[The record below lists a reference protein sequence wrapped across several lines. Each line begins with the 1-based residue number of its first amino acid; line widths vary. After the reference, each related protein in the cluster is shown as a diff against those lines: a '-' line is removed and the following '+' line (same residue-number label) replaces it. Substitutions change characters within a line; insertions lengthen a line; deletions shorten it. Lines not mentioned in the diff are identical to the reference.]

1 MELSERK
8 LKVLQAIISDYVR
21 TAEPV
26 GSRTL
31 SKKPELDYSPAT
43 IRNEMADLEEMGYL
57 THPHTSAG
65 RVPSDKAY
73 RLYVNALMEK
83 KELSKEEKNII
94 ADRLR
99 GRVNDFEKTIEHAA
113 SVLSEITNLTS
124 FALTPSKDEDVLKYI
139 NLLPVDEHTV
149 VLMIVSESGKVSN
162 KAVRMSVPY
171 TEDNLQLLSK
181 TMTYNYKGKTISQAL
196 TNNIIANVETD
207 IVAMSGLAEDVMPN
221 FLKTLE
227 DMLNV
232 NLYME
237 GLTNIFDIPEYN
249 DLSKAKS
256 FIEMLSQK
264 EELTKK
270 LIERD
275 DGIMVTIG
283 GENSD
288 DIMQDC
294 SLITASYHVDGKLV
308 GINSAKYVAT
318 GYEGLGFSITVE
330 EALPIVE
337 SLKEYGEVKGRSRLG
352 VTGMIIDELVANRY
366 GLTPGFYVNEV
377 TNENAGTLKAG
388 DVITMSAGCRH
399 TVIAETELKL
409 IEVQLGEAIDVHD
422 KQKFELEY

>member
-8 LKVLQAIISDYVR
+8 LKVLQAIIADYVK

-31 SKKPELDYSPAT
+31 SKKPELGYSPAT

-83 KELSKEEKNII
+83 PELSKEEKSII
-94 ADRLR
+94 AQRLA
-99 GRVNDFEKTIEHAA
+99 GKVSDFNKIEHAA

-124 FALTPSKDEDVLKYI
+124 FALTPSQNEDVLKYI
-139 NLLPVDEHTV
+139 NLLPVDEETV
-149 VLMIVSESGKVSN
+149 ILMIVSESGKVSN

-171 TEDNLQLLSK
+171 TQENLNLLSK
-181 TMTYNYKGKTISQAL
+181 TMTYNYKGKTVSQAL
-196 TNNIIANVETD
+196 TNNIIANFETD

-221 FLKTLE
+221 FMRTLE

-237 GLTNIFDIPEYN
+237 GLTNIFDIPEYS
-249 DLSKAKS
+249 DLAKAKS
-256 FIEMLSQK
+256 FLEMLSQK

-270 LIERD
+270 LVERD
-275 DGIMVTIG
+275 DGVIVTIG
-283 GENSD
+283 EENPE

-308 GINSAKYVAT
+308 GK
-318 GYEGLGFSITVE
+318 LGVIGPTRMR
-330 EALPIVE
+330 
-337 SLKEYGEVKGRSRLG
+337 YGEVTS
-352 VTGMIIDELVANRY
+352 IIEY
-366 GLTPGFYVNEV
+366 LTDNLSNTFKLESGGNE
-377 TNENAGTLKAG
+377 
-388 DVITMSAGCRH
+388 D
-399 TVIAETELKL
+399 
-409 IEVQLGEAIDVHD
+409 D
-422 KQKFELEY
+422 